1 MCKSHAMQSLPKV
14 KKRTVLQAL
23 SSSCC
28 ICCDNAKCCS
38 APCRQFFLNGKVL
51 PVERGAGVNQSS
63 VSVAARALGNGDW
76 LHIFPEG
83 RVVPSGQVGPF
94 RQGIGKLICEARA
107 VQGR

>member
-1 MCKSHAMQSLPKV
+1 MVQLPAV
-14 KKRTVLQAL
+14 NLHLLVAPVVLLQPVEQHCNRTCPAVLW
-23 SSSCC
+23 
-28 ICCDNAKCCS
+28 
-38 APCRQFFLNGKVL
+38 PWCRQFFLNGKVL
-51 PVERGAGVNQSS
+51 PVERGAGVNQGSI
-63 VSVAARALGNGDW
+63 SVAARALGSGDW